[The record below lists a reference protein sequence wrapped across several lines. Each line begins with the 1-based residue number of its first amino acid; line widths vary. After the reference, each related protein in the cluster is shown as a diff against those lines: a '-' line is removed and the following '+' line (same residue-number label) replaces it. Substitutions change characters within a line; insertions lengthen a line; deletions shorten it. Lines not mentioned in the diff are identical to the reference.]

1 MVERLNIKVGE
12 PFNKVSSLS
21 GGNQQKILLGK
32 WLLSKLE
39 LLIIDEP
46 TRGIDVAS
54 KSEIYAILRE
64 LANKGF
70 SIIMISSE
78 INEILGVTDRT
89 LVVRDGKIVG
99 RLKTS
104 ETTEEQIGY
113 YATMGET
120 GGDE

>member
-1 MVERLNIKVGE
+1 MKIGE
-12 PFNKVSSLS
+12 PYNKISSLS

-32 WLLSKLE
+32 WLLSGPK

-54 KSEIYAILRE
+54 KSEIYGILRE
-64 LANKGF
+64 LAEKGI

-89 LVVRDGKIVG
+89 LVVRDGRITAS
-99 RLKTS
+99 LKTDQ
-104 ETTEEQIGY
+104 TTEEEIGY
-113 YATMGET
+113 YSTIGDVRGE
-120 GGDE
+120 EAS

>member
-1 MVERLNIKVGE
+1 MA
-12 PFNKVSSLS
+12 PFKAGIADNRRAH
-21 GGNQQKILLGK
+21 Q
-32 WLLSKLE
+32 
-39 LLIIDEP
+39 
-46 TRGIDVAS
+46 GIDVAS

>member
-32 WLLSKLE
+32 WLLSKPE

-64 LANKGF
+64 LANKGY

-78 INEILGVTDRT
+78 MNEILGVTDRT
-89 LVVRDGKIVG
+89 LVVRDGRIVG

-113 YATMGET
+113 YATMGKT